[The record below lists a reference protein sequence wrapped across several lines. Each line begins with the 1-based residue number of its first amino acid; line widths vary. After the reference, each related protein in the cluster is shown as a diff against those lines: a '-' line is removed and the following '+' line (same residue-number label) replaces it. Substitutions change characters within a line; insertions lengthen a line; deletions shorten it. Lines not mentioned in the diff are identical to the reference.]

1 MLAELHPES
10 LGGKGM
16 KFRGEDIHIHWQ
28 RLALIIKRPC
38 RKALQCSSR
47 VNLLQYLVVA
57 GITLVTFIPLKLE
70 TNSSC
75 CLGAPQIEKYSLP
88 TSQRRHFRI
97 LELGSFLSRSYLKD
111 FKV

>member
-10 LGGKGM
+10 LAGKGI
-16 KFRGEDIHIHWQ
+16 KFGGEDIHIDWQ

-38 RKALQCSSR
+38 GTALQCSTR
-47 VNLLQYLVVA
+47 VDLLQYLVVA

-88 TSQRRHFRI
+88 TSQRRHFRA
-97 LELGSFLSRSYLKD
+97 LELAFLFISQL
-111 FKV
+111 FEGL